1 MGDSGGARELL
12 ERNQRTSC
20 FGLITVRRVRLVLF
34 MNEVI
39 LCLGAGMTVKF
50 FPVFFKQEGHINP
63 ALLQAVF
70 ASLSALTVVA
80 TLISTRISKC
90 AGRLQVIIPCCSP
103 ALLSCSTPV

>member
-1 MGDSGGARELL
+1 MAIFPCFFMDDRRALGECSEAVHLQERLVGDSGGARELL

-50 FPVFFKQEGHINP
+50 FPVFFKQEGHIKNQP
-63 ALLQAVF
+63 SFKQS
-70 ASLSALTVVA
+70 SLP
-80 TLISTRISKC
+80 C
-90 AGRLQVIIPCCSP
+90 RL
-103 ALLSCSTPV
+103 